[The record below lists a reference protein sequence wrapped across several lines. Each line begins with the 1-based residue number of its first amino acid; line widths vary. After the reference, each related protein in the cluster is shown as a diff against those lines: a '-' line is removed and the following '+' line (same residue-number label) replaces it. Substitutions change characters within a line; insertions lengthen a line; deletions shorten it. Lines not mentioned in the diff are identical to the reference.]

1 MKPSRMWMSGSLRRS
16 FATAIVAPSSACSA
30 TVSVTPA
37 SESRS
42 DSIEARSAGDWTRA
56 VRRRSTPMPIH
67 YTARCRGG
75 MWGPPS
81 EAGGEGGVQLRV
93 TGRRLR
99 DPDPNLQRQVVA
111 HREIA
116 DELGAHRPQPREPRA
131 LADVPR
137 VPGIAEYGQRQFV
150 GAEREM
156 PHRVADQR
164 ERDAILRGERRGAT
178 TAQLAGAVAAHRK
191 CAKRADRGTVAE
203 LKRARCHTADRQ
215 VIADFAVKHADRTA
229 DREHRI
235 REVDARAE

>member
-16 FATAIVAPSSACSA
+16 FATAIVAASSACSA

-56 VRRRSTPMPIH
+56 VRRRSTPMPLH
-67 YTARCRGG
+67 YTGRCQGG
-75 MWGPPS
+75 MLRATS
-81 EAGGEGGVQLRV
+81 EVGREGGVQLRV
-93 TGRRLR
+93 TARRLR
-99 DPDPNLQRQVVA
+99 DPDPHLQRQVVA

-137 VPGIAEYGQRQFV
+137 IPGIAEYGQREFV

-156 PHRVADQR
+156 PHRVADER
-164 ERDAILRGERRGAT
+164 EEHTSEERRVGKEC
-178 TAQLAGAVAAHRK
+178 RS
-191 CAKRADRGTVAE
+191 RW
-203 LKRARCHTADRQ
+203 
-215 VIADFAVKHADRTA
+215 
-229 DREHRI
+229 
-235 REVDARAE
+235 